1 MFTNVQF
8 TPGDKEDPFALYDVL
23 ESNGFIDMVLSNI
36 PDDIYS
42 KLMGMLEDIVEKA
55 EKYNI
60 STACILD
67 NIITDLP
74 KNAKAAA
81 EFINNVDLEKYEAVR
96 RFAIAANGGRDIT
109 TNLPVTE

>member
-1 MFTNVQF
+1 MKNLNYDNSVPQFYVQ
-8 TPGDKEDPFALYDVL
+8 DKFNL
-23 ESNGFIDMVLSNI
+23 
-36 PDDIYS
+36 
-42 KLMGMLEDIVEKA
+42 VEYFKQYNTEIKKKA

-60 STACILD
+60 STACILE

-74 KNAKAAA
+74 KNAEAAA
-81 EFINNVDLEKYEAVR
+81 ELINNVDLEKYEAVR